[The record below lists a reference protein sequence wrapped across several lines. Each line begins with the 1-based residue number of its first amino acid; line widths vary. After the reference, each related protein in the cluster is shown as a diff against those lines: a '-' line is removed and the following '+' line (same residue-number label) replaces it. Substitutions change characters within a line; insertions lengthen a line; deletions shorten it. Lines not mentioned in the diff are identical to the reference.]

1 MDREEWMGVWYPRIA
16 RTLGLSAEAD
26 TQAAR
31 LLEELSD
38 DVRTCEDEARR
49 MIEGR
54 TCVVFGAGPTLRD
67 SFNRV
72 SLDGCVSVAADG
84 AARIFMEQGRS
95 PPNVLVTDLDGGDDV
110 ITWCAMNGS
119 IVVVHAHGDNKD
131 ALRRL
136 IPILLEKEARL
147 ILTCQVGSFAKIR
160 NFYGFTDGDR
170 AAWFCH
176 AMGAAR
182 IVLVGMDFGS
192 RIGEYS
198 KLAGHP
204 NPDLKLVK
212 LRLGMELVLRLAKE
226 AKVYTYRG
234 SPRLGDI
241 PETDSLT

>member
-1 MDREEWMGVWYPRIA
+1 MDIEEWMGVWYPRIA
-16 RTLGLSAEAD
+16 RILGLSVKAD

-38 DVRTCEDEARR
+38 DVRTCEDVARR

-67 SFNRV
+67 SFDQMR
-72 SLDGCVSVAADG
+72 LEGCVSVAADG
-84 AARIFMEQGRS
+84 AARIFMERGR
-95 PPNVLVTDLDGGDDV
+95 PPPDVLVTDLDGGDDV
-110 ITWCAMNGS
+110 ITWCATNGS
-119 IVVVHAHGDNKD
+119 IVVVHAHGDNTD

-136 IPILLEKEARL
+136 TPILLEKKARL
-147 ILTCQVGSFAKIR
+147 ILTCQVEPSAKIR

-176 AMGAAR
+176 AMGAGR
-182 IVLVGMDFGS
+182 IILVGMDFGS

-204 NPDLKLVK
+204 NPSLKLIK
-212 LRLGMELVLRLAKE
+212 LRLGMELVVRLAKE
-226 AKVYTYRG
+226 AEVYTYKG

-241 PETDSLT
+241 PETGSPT